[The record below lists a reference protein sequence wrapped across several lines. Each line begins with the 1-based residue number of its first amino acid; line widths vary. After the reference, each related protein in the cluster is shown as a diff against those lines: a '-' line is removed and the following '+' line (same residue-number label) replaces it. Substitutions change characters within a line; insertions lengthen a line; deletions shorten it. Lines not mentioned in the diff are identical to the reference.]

1 MDIAID
7 RVHEVVDAPPA
18 PAPAVEQLDL
28 QAPEEALAG
37 AVVRGAALLR
47 HRPRDAV
54 LLAPL
59 VPARPTVM
67 ASAVSVPDRVLALR
81 QRRGGCI
88 EHGVRE
94 LRVRR
99 GRHGP
104 ADDHSVEAVHDG
116 AEIDLAGGYPEL
128 GDVGEPQRVGRIG
141 VEVALHQVLRGVGY
155 LAFVGAVL
163 PFLAALGDQVEL
175 AHRPCDDLLR
185 DPHALAPQVQ
195 ADSAIAVAAVAGG
208 EDLGYAPP
216 QPRMLVR
223 PSHRL
228 DLVLV
233 AASAHV
239 ELG

>member
-1 MDIAID
+1 M
-7 RVHEVVDAPPA
+7 
-18 PAPAVEQLDL
+18 
-28 QAPEEALAG
+28 
-37 AVVRGAALLR
+37 
-47 HRPRDAV
+47 
-54 LLAPL
+54 
-59 VPARPTVM
+59 
-67 ASAVSVPDRVLALR
+67 
-81 QRRGGCI
+81 
-88 EHGVRE
+88 
-94 LRVRR
+94 
-99 GRHGP
+99 
-104 ADDHSVEAVHDG
+104 
-116 AEIDLAGGYPEL
+116 
-128 GDVGEPQRVGRIG
+128 
-141 VEVALHQVLRGVGY
+141 EVALHQVLRGVGY

-216 QPRMLVR
+216 QSRMLVR

>member
-1 MDIAID
+1 MDVLID
-7 RVHEVVDAPPA
+7 RVHEVADAPPA

-59 VPARPTVM
+59 DSARPTVM
-67 ASAVSVPDRVLALR
+67 AAAGSVPDWVRVLR

-88 EHGVRE
+88 EHGARE

-116 AEIDLAGGYPEL
+116 AQVRLAG
-128 GDVGEPQRVGRIG
+128 
-141 VEVALHQVLRGVGY
+141 
-155 LAFVGAVL
+155 
-163 PFLAALGDQVEL
+163 
-175 AHRPCDDLLR
+175 R
-185 DPHALAPQVQ
+185 DA
-195 ADSAIAVAAVAGG
+195 
-208 EDLGYAPP
+208 
-216 QPRMLVR
+216 
-223 PSHRL
+223 
-228 DLVLV
+228 
-233 AASAHV
+233 
-239 ELG
+239 